1 MKRLQLIAMLISVI
15 LAAPSSAQVPAE
27 PGEWPQWRG
36 PNADG
41 VSTETG
47 LLREWPADGPA
58 VLWQVDSVGVGYSSL
73 AVSGGRIFT
82 LGDLNGIEHIL
93 CLDAKDGSVI
103 WQRQPGALEQQLTE
117 KVDSEFQRMDR
128 NSDGTIDE
136 QEALARFGWNFNT
149 YDLPLVDVNAAELA
163 AKRVD
168 ALLKIAD
175 ANNDRQL
182 DFKEGNDLYRD
193 TLGRMDQEDKDA
205 DAEVLAITRTDAW
218 FAAIDADGNSTLSR
232 DEVRGTALDRQ
243 FGRFDQKDPAT
254 DKSDDQLSRDEVKNG
269 LIKFE
274 AGRDGVIT
282 RAELIDYYTRNNAAG
297 DGQLTAFEL
306 RTAFGGYRNGMGDG
320 PRGTPTVDGERLYVE
335 GGNGDVACMNTAT
348 GETIWHINLS
358 AEFGGRVPGWGYSE
372 SPLVVDDLLI
382 VTPGGQ
388 QGTLLALN
396 KMTGESV
403 WQSGS
408 ITESAHYSTPVLA
421 TINDVRQIVQFGN
434 RSVFGV
440 SLKDGKQL
448 WSYSAPANG
457 TANCCSP
464 VIDDNYVFASSAY
477 GTGGGLVKVTQNGDR
492 QEAEEVYF
500 ENRLQCHHGGIVR
513 IGDYMYTCGNGP
525 LTCVHFRTGEIAWQA
540 RSVGKGSLLAA
551 DGMLYVLSENHRVAL
566 AEATP
571 EEYREHGTFQIT
583 AHGRPSWAH
592 PVVAGGVLYLRDQQS
607 LTAYYIRDTDK

>member
-1 MKRLQLIAMLISVI
+1 MKRLQLIAILISVI

-47 LLREWPADGPA
+47 LLREWPADGPV

-163 AKRVD
+163 EKRVD

-175 ANNDRQL
+175 ANNDGQL

-205 DAEVLAITRTDAW
+205 DAEALAITRTDAW

-254 DKSDDQLSRDEVKNG
+254 DRSDDQLSRDEVKNG

-566 AEATP
+566 VEATP

-607 LTAYYIRDTDK
+607 LTAYSIRDTDK

>member
-1 MKRLQLIAMLISVI
+1 MKRLQLIAILISVI

-41 VSTETG
+41 VGTETG

-163 AKRVD
+163 EKRVD

-175 ANNDRQL
+175 ANNDGQL

-205 DAEVLAITRTDAW
+205 DAEALAITRTDAW

-254 DKSDDQLSRDEVKNG
+254 DRSDDQLSRDEVKNG

-566 AEATP
+566 VEATP

-607 LTAYYIRDTDK
+607 LTAYSIRDTDK